1 MRSSAVNYPQ
11 IGQRIRAARKNKG
24 WTQQQL
30 AERINVSTSYI
41 GHIEHGLKSFALD
54 TLFSLCD
61 TLEISADY
69 LLFGKVSPYLEREV
83 IRNYL
88 EDQLHNLLLPDRSVF
103 R

>member
-41 GHIEHGLKSFALD
+41 GHMD